1 MTRTLGRHHPT
12 IRRLRALRR
21 DADRRREEGVLLAEG
36 LHLAREALDQ
46 GAEIDLALVSSRLE
60 RSAEGREL
68 ERRLADRGEQPFV
81 VDEGLLDTLQDA
93 RSPQPILLLVRRPV
107 WDTDAGIEAGHTPL
121 VAAVVGVQD
130 PGNLGSLIRTADAAG
145 ASACFVTPGS
155 ADPFHPRAVR
165 ATMGSVFR
173 LPVHAVDPELL
184 LARLRERGLRL
195 VGAGPRGS
203 ASYDD
208 SDLTGPLALFFGAEG
223 TGLPQQVRDGLD
235 ETIAVPMA
243 RGVESLSVGAAAA
256 VVLFEAA
263 RQSRRNP
270 PQGL

>member
-1 MTRTLGRHHPT
+1 LTRSLGRHHPT

-21 DADRRREEGVLLAEG
+21 DAALRREEDVLIAEG
-36 LHLAREALDQ
+36 VHLAHEALDH
-46 GAEIDLALVSSRLE
+46 GAQIVLTVVSPRLE
-60 RSAEGREL
+60 QNAEGREL
-68 ERRLADRGEQPFV
+68 HRRLAESGEQPFV
-81 VDEGLLDTLQDA
+81 VDDGLLDSLQDA
-93 RSPQPILLLVRRPV
+93 RSPQPILILLRRPV
-107 WDTDAGIEAGHTPL
+107 WGADAGIEAGRTPL
-121 VAAVVGVQD
+121 VVALVGVQD

-145 ASACFVTPGS
+145 ATACFVAPGS

-173 LPVHAVDPELL
+173 LPVHTGGPQPL
-184 LARLRERGLRL
+184 LARFRERGLRL

-203 ASYDD
+203 AIYDD
-208 SDLTGPLALFFGAEG
+208 SDLSGPLALFFGAEG
-223 TGLPQQVRDGLD
+223 RGLPREVCDGLD

-243 RGVESLSVGAAAA
+243 PGVESLSVGAAAA

-263 RQSRRNP
+263 RQRRRSP